1 MKFDKATEFNIQN
14 LANLISD
21 ISTKFK
27 PTQIIELDELEIKS
41 EFYKEIADIF
51 NKNGSDKSWQG
62 KYEKI
67 YAFIFENLVSNP
79 ENILEIGIG
88 LKNKKY
94 LSYVGKNEQTGA
106 SLMSFKQL
114 FPNSKIYGADIDIDT
129 KKIFEKE
136 DIEIHFVDQM
146 NPKSVEELFNKF
158 EFNFDLLLMMVFT

>member
-1 MKFDKATEFNIQN
+1 MKKNSIKRLKRIPFQISYIIREFFRKYFFMKITYKFPQYSPHVGGKGLKFDKATEFNIQN

-27 PTQIIELDELEIKS
+27 PTQIKLDELEIKS

-88 LKNKKY
+88 SKNKNIY
-94 LSYVGKNEQTGA
+94 LIWVKT
-106 SLMSFKQL
+106 
-114 FPNSKIYGADIDIDT
+114 
-129 KKIFEKE
+129 
-136 DIEIHFVDQM
+136 
-146 NPKSVEELFNKF
+146 NKLV
-158 EFNFDLLLMMVFT
+158 LL